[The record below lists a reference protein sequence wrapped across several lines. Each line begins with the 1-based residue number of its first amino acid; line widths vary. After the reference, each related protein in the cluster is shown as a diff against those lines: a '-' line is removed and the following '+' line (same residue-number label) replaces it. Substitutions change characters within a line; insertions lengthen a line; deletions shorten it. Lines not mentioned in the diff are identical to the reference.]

1 MKKLNIL
8 FSLLTKKEKKKF
20 FTLTILMIFVSF
32 LEIASVSAFIPAISV
47 LLKGDLQYFFDIL
60 KLDPLDF
67 QFDQKYLIYVSLF
80 LIIIVFLFKNIF
92 LIFYTWFNLSFYFN
106 VGKRLSEYLFNI
118 PLSYTPCPIHPST

>member
-67 QFDQKYLIYVSLF
+67 KISKKY
-80 LIIIVFLFKNIF
+80 
-92 LIFYTWFNLSFYFN
+92 
-106 VGKRLSEYLFNI
+106 
-118 PLSYTPCPIHPST
+118 